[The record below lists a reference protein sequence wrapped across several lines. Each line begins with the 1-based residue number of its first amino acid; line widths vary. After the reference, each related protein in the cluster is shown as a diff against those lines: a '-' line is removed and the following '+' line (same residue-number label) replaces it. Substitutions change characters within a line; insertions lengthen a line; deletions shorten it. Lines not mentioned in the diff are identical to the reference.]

1 MWVKTSARTSS
12 PLLLLDRFTRMDVS
26 RLLTPHSRTQNCVR
40 LWGGGMNSLV
50 LDLGGEQEQQHD
62 VPQRK
67 VIGVGA
73 GLRYT
78 LYDPSTDKAD
88 FRAANGR
95 VQSRGIGFA

>member
-1 MWVKTSARTSS
+1 
-12 PLLLLDRFTRMDVS
+12 
-26 RLLTPHSRTQNCVR
+26 VR
-40 LWGGGMNSLV
+40 
-50 LDLGGEQEQQHD
+50 DLGGEQEQQHD